1 MHRFERQRGSLKWVT
16 IGLAVVSLLGV
27 DEGFTSTMR
36 TPTPPAHNSQ
46 TLRLTSPQVI
56 NMALETYFQQHHIWH
71 GLLPLLP
78 ETLGI
83 STVISQKYPHSFIV
97 NLVAGNGSV
106 PSSLN
111 SPKANPNRLP
121 LADLWGDYARTPI
134 GLAHPGRGGYL
145 AFAAP
150 GGLTP
155 AEIPAV
161 LSSWHTLIPTWRTVS
176 WVTVQIANGIRG
188 YYTANSGYAAA
199 VVWHQ
204 DHWWIV
210 MQGMVGRSKSIA
222 VRDVR
227 KLTESV
233 GVGLP
238 GQGTLYAQAAGDGE
252 HTVAAWQCG
261 SWDYVVG
268 SYHSADQ
275 ALTLIQR
282 WMKVL

>member
-1 MHRFERQRGSLKWVT
+1 MHRFERQRGCLKWIT
-16 IGLAVVSLLGV
+16 PGLVAVSLLGADV
-27 DEGFTSTMR
+27 GFTSTPR
-36 TPTPPAHNSQ
+36 NPALHVDNSM
-46 TLRLTSPQVI
+46 TSLLTSPQVI
-56 NMALETYFQQHHIWH
+56 NTALETYFQRRHIWH
-71 GLLPLLP
+71 GSLPLLP

-83 STVISQKYPHSFIV
+83 STVINPKYPHSFIV
-97 NLVAGNGSV
+97 NLVAGNGSA

-111 SPKANPNRLP
+111 SPKVNPNRLP

-145 AFAAP
+145 AFGAP
-150 GGLTP
+150 GALTP

-161 LSSWHTLIPTWRTVS
+161 LSSWHRLIPTWRTAS

-188 YYTANSGYAAA
+188 YYTANSGYAQA
-199 VVWHQ
+199 VVWYQ

-210 MQGMVGRSKSIA
+210 MQGMLGRSKSIA
-222 VRDVR
+222 VADAW
-227 KLTESV
+227 KLSESA
-233 GVGLP
+233 GSALP
-238 GQGTLYAQAAGDGE
+238 GRGMLYVQAAGDGE
-252 HTVAAWQCG
+252 HTVAAWRCG
-261 SWDYVVG
+261 IWDYVVG